1 MEWKNLRRWL
11 LLMLL
16 AVDLFLAGNLVRQVY
31 NNRQTERQAVLDAV
45 TVAARR
51 GIQLE
56 GEDVLRL
63 PTDYLTYAGSRSDSV
78 EQGVADALLG
88 QGSLPEGPGGGVTIY
103 RGQAGQLSVRRGGA
117 LEVDLPWTG
126 DALDG
131 AACAQ
136 LLTPAGLDAEKALI
150 ELTDGSVVLTQE
162 YEGALIVNS
171 RLTCSVQEGVL
182 QIRGRWLL
190 NREMNASGGSLSRAQ
205 LVLSLCDLLENREAG
220 RPRSLEAGYYLQSED
235 AQSLTLV
242 PVWVIDLGET
252 RLLMSCVTGQELFF

>member
-51 GIQLE
+51 GIRLE

-63 PTDYLTYAGSRSDSV
+63 PTEYLTYVGSRNDSL
-78 EQGVADALLG
+78 EQTAADALLG

-103 RGQAGQLSVRRGGA
+103 RSQTGQISFRRGGA

-126 DALDG
+126 GTLDG

-136 LLTPAGLDAEKALI
+136 LLDPAGLDTEKALT
-150 ELTDGSVVLTQE
+150 ELSDGAVVLTQV
-162 YEGALIVNS
+162 YEDALIVNS
-171 RLTCSVQEGVL
+171 RLTCSVQAGML

-190 NREMNASGGSLSRAQ
+190 TQEMNAAGGSLSRAQ
-205 LVLSLCDLLENREAG
+205 LVLSLCDLLESREAG
-220 RPRSLEAGYYLQSED
+220 APRSLEAGYYLQSED

-242 PVWVIDLGET
+242 PVWVIDVGET